1 MQSEFDVAIIG
12 AGPAGS
18 TLAALLARR
27 SNLRVLLLEKE
38 RFPREHIGES
48 FSHRLIPILAESGA
62 LAKVMASDCW
72 VRKFGGYYS
81 WDPQRPYATVFEHHA
96 YQRDGIRRWS
106 IHVDRAQFD
115 QVLADHAASLGV
127 QVEFD
132 AEIVRV
138 QRGETTTTLCTR
150 DGRQFEARFV
160 VEATGRRRSLVSDQG
175 KAFLSEY
182 KNIAIWQHVLDGK
195 PAQSLPGD
203 WNPFRAE
210 HLSAIGSFAFED
222 GWFWYIPV
230 ARHIDGQRVVTHSL
244 GLVTDPRVLER
255 TDYREPGRLLAAA
268 KTVPLLRELIQDARS
283 LYDDVR
289 IATNYSMI
297 SQRFCNLDERWIL
310 IGDSAHFVDPL
321 FSSGVTFALLH
332 AASAALLLRATLD
345 PSRPREQARE
355 LWHDYEQDWGLTARS
370 FALAIDQWYHAIS
383 RTYPNSLYWRTRA
396 ENVMADD
403 RSRTFHALVN
413 TEFSTDLLHVL
424 TKTTDDLAR
433 LDNNGPLARKIDA
446 VRHDRPSDDAFIRL
460 RANVELR
467 DSHAIEVVR
476 SAVAAQKHDIELR
489 ASRFWQ
495 DPDSLREGE
504 WIYDAP
510 IPCHRLV
517 FGDGSDELTVRFMTD
532 DGLRLYERLREGASY
547 GQLCAAASPEQQ
559 LLLHR
564 IWRAGMLET
573 VGLHTRAPA
582 A

>member
-18 TLAALLARR
+18 TLAALLARQT
-27 SNLRVLLLEKE
+27 SLKILLLEKE
-38 RFPREHIGES
+38 SMPREHIGES

-62 LAKVMASDCW
+62 LPKVMASECW

-81 WDPQRPYATVFEHHA
+81 WDPQRPYATLFEHHA

-115 QVLADHAASLGV
+115 KILADHAASLGV
-127 QVEFD
+127 QVLTET
-132 AEIVRV
+132 EIVKV
-138 QRGETTTTLCTR
+138 QRGAESSTLISR
-150 DGRQFEARFV
+150 DGREFRARFV
-160 VEATGRRRSLVSDQG
+160 VEASGRRRSLVSEQN
-175 KAFLSEY
+175 KAFLSSY
-182 KNIAIWQHVLDGK
+182 KNIAIWLHVLDGK

-203 WNPFRAE
+203 WNLFRE
-210 HLSAIGSFAFED
+210 ENLSSIGSFAFEE

-230 ARHIDGQRVVTHSL
+230 ARQIDGKRVVTHSL

-255 TDYREPGRLLAAA
+255 TDYREPGRLLALA
-268 KTVPLLRELIQDARS
+268 KTVPLLRDLIEHATPQ
-283 LYDDVR
+283 YEDVR
-289 IATNYSMI
+289 VATNYSMI
-297 SQRFCNLDERWIL
+297 SQRFCSLDERWIL

-321 FSSGVTFALLH
+321 FSSGVTFAMLY
-332 AASAALLLRATLD
+332 AASAALLLKATLD
-345 PSRPREQARE
+345 PSRPREQIRD
-355 LWHDYEQDWGLTARS
+355 LWDDYEQDWGLTARS

-383 RTYPNSLYWRTRA
+383 NTYPNSLYWRSRA
-396 ENVMADD
+396 EDEMADD

-424 TKTTDDLAR
+424 TKTTDDIQR

-446 VRHDRPSDDAFIRL
+446 IRQDRPAADATIRL
-460 RANVELR
+460 RPEVELR
-467 DSHAIEVVR
+467 ESQAVQVVR
-476 SAVAAQKHDIELR
+476 ATVSAQKHDVEQR
-489 ASRFWQ
+489 ATRFWQ
-495 DPDSLREGE
+495 DPDSLNGGD

-510 IPCHRLV
+510 VPCHRLV
-517 FGDGSDELTVRFMTD
+517 FRDGGEGLSVRFMNDSD
-532 DGLRLYERLREGASY
+532 DGLRLYERLREGVNY
-547 GQLCAAASPEQQ
+547 GQVSAEATPAQQ

-573 VGLHTRAPA
+573 IQVQAPA